1 MDTKRKYGLITAI
14 STVVGIVIGSGVFF
28 KSSAILEKTEGNL
41 AYSLLAWLIGGVIML
56 ISAYAIGIVSSRV
69 ERNNGVVDYVEESS
83 NRFCGYLVANYLT
96 FIYYPILVSI
106 VCYLSANYVLVLF
119 GLNQSLIWLFV
130 IILFLI
136 SFITNIFSPVIAGYF
151 QVSTTIV
158 KVIPIFVIAIIGTI
172 YGITTG
178 NTYDSLISFV
188 PSYQPDGSNT
198 VITTSFSL
206 LSAVLST
213 SFAYEGWIIAT
224 SINHEIKDSKRN
236 LPKALIIGSFIV
248 VLVYL
253 LYYLGLSSVL
263 SNEEVLI
270 FGNNSPIVAIERLFG
285 PYFKLIF
292 NLIVVISCLGALN
305 GLTMA
310 SIRGMHSIAV
320 RNNGPKID
328 LFKNIN
334 PKTDTNLPS
343 GLVGFLISLI
353 WLGFWYLSFEGIIPS
368 FSFDEL
374 SIAILYISYIAI
386 YIHIMRKYHDLCFF
400 KRFVIPILAIMC
412 AIFLSVASILEAG
425 FIFFLI
431 LVVTILGIMVLFY
444 KKDV

>member
-158 KVIPIFVIAIIGTI
+158 KVIPIFVIAIISLVW
-172 YGITTG
+172 GIILMFNPFQG
-178 NTYDSLISFV
+178 AV
-188 PSYQPDGSNT
+188 
-198 VITTSFSL
+198 VITKMIGIFVMVYAILEFSE
-206 LSAVLST
+206 V
-213 SFAYEGWIIAT
+213 FFF
-224 SINHEIKDSKRN
+224 KRN
-236 LPKALIIGSFIV
+236 LKML
-248 VLVYL
+248 
-253 LYYLGLSSVL
+253 
-263 SNEEVLI
+263 
-270 FGNNSPIVAIERLFG
+270 R
-285 PYFKLIF
+285 
-292 NLIVVISCLGALN
+292 
-305 GLTMA
+305 
-310 SIRGMHSIAV
+310 
-320 RNNGPKID
+320 
-328 LFKNIN
+328 
-334 PKTDTNLPS
+334 
-343 GLVGFLISLI
+343 
-353 WLGFWYLSFEGIIPS
+353 
-368 FSFDEL
+368 DEL
-374 SIAILYISYIAI
+374 E
-386 YIHIMRKYHDLCFF
+386 K
-400 KRFVIPILAIMC
+400 
-412 AIFLSVASILEAG
+412 
-425 FIFFLI
+425 
-431 LVVTILGIMVLFY
+431 
-444 KKDV
+444 